1 MTVRAFWKA
10 IKVENAQPPYDII
23 QLKVFYPASTPDSQ
37 QISSSNQAD
46 RDQALFP
53 VVVFFSGVNCN
64 LAMYEWLALELV
76 SHGLVVVL
84 FNWLAENIP
93 GSVALTPGVDLTA
106 FSPDVYGTIPSA
118 LALPSVLAELEQ
130 LNTVGVLANLLDL
143 QKIVLGGH
151 SAGGRVAIENA
162 NPQFFDGV
170 AAAFSYG
177 AHTAAPIQVGYD
189 PSTILSL
196 PSSVPMLLIGG
207 THDGVIAN
215 NSSIYGINAWS
226 TAATPVIR
234 TFREAIS
241 REQGDSYLVIL
252 EGANHF
258 SVVDRLDPTLQVAA
272 LDYPTTQ
279 PQVQIRSLV
288 AEIVALFIKLHVHQ
302 QSKTPSQLKR
312 LIEDHNSLIASFE
325 HK

>member
-10 IKVENAQPPYDII
+10 IKVENTQPPYDTI
-23 QLKVFYPASTPDSQ
+23 QLKVFYPALTSNSQ
-37 QISSSNQAD
+37 QTFSPNQAN
-46 RDQALFP
+46 RDKAPFP
-53 VVVFFSGVNCN
+53 VVIFFSGVNCN
-64 LAMYEWLALELV
+64 LAMYEWLARELAYR
-76 SHGLVVVL
+76 GQVVVL

-93 GSVALTPGVDLTA
+93 GSVALTPGVDFAA

-118 LALPSVLAELEQ
+118 LALPSLLAELEQ
-130 LNTVGVLANLLDL
+130 LNAVGVLANLLDL
-143 QKIVLGGH
+143 EKIVLGGH
-151 SAGGRVAIENA
+151 SAGGRIALENA
-162 NPQFFDGV
+162 NPQFFARV

-177 AHTAAPIQVGYD
+177 AHTAAPIQIGYD

-207 THDGVIAN
+207 THDGVIAS
-215 NSSIYGINAWS
+215 NSSIYGLNAWE

-241 REQGDSYLVIL
+241 SEQGDSYLVIL

-258 SVVDRLDPTLQVAA
+258 SVVDCLDSTLQVAA
-272 LDYPTTQ
+272 LDYPPTQ
-279 PQVQIRSLV
+279 PQAQIRSII
-288 AEIVALFIKLHVHQ
+288 AETVVLFIEHHVRQ
-302 QSKTPSQLKR
+302 QSKTPPQLQQ
-312 LIEDHNSLIASFE
+312 LLEDNNSLIASFE